1 MWNVLQSTPQLLTS
15 GDKLTVKGETPIIFI
30 NDKKVYLTATELQQ
44 LLETTPATHIK
55 SVEVITNPPAKYDA
69 EGGAVINIVMS
80 KNLATGIMAV
90 LTDKLPTEK
99 RRSTLWEVVIFIK
112 RVKLIFI
119 LIIHTAQERIYI
131 LMVKISDFLI
141 REIKLVIGNLK

>member
-55 SVEVITNPPAKYDA
+55 SVEVITNH
-69 EGGAVINIVMS
+69 
-80 KNLATGIMAV
+80 L
-90 LTDKLPTEK
+90 
-99 RRSTLWEVVIFIK
+99 RSMMQKEELS
-112 RVKLIFI
+112 LI
-119 LIIHTAQERIYI
+119 L
-131 LMVKISDFLI
+131 
-141 REIKLVIGNLK
+141 